1 MAGKTFTGIGVN
13 DLLRQKP
20 PLPRNAAADAVP
32 PDAGEPEE
40 DVHSVNSEPTVVDED
55 KVAEGLQRLRSL
67 QTMQGIPSVRSNAN
81 GNEGRPRLVIDASSS
96 EPTRIGLPAARPT
109 AVGRSS
115 ALEPPGKQ
123 RNIQPDLRGTMY
135 GHDVHLPDI
144 HRRIEADDA
153 PSAPVYMP
161 PSQPAAPSTQL
172 VPYVE
177 PRMPSFHGVEA
188 YPRHAQPFRRPAAD
202 DFELSRSQTISPLV
216 RRGYLGA
223 ILVLFGLAAAG
234 LATLAWMHFHGDGED
249 GHGSGATTASPEP
262 AAPPAE
268 PSAPAAAAGSAAPSA
283 GVPDPAPSA
292 PSIRGSEPPSVGS
305 TTTPGASDSA
315 AAAAGDAVPTG
326 TPERAHSSGS
336 DRGHHSA
343 RADRKRTSTVAA
355 PASVDDGVGAAAKP
369 KPARKGPG
377 GDDDPDATLPPSGLD

>member
-1 MAGKTFTGIGVN
+1 MAGKTFTGIGVD

-20 PLPRNAAADAVP
+20 PLPSNAAADAVP
-32 PDAGEPEE
+32 ADAGGAEE
-40 DVHSVNSEPTVVDED
+40 DVHTVNSEPTVVDED

-67 QTMQGIPSVRSNAN
+67 QTIHGMPSARPNVNAD
-81 GNEGRPRLVIDASSS
+81 EGRPRLVIDASSS

-123 RNIQPDLRGTMY
+123 KNVEADLRGTMY
-135 GHDVHLPDI
+135 GHSVHLPDI
-144 HRRIEADDA
+144 HRRIEADDT

-161 PSQPAAPSTQL
+161 PPQPGAPTTQL

-188 YPRHAQPFRRPAAD
+188 YPRYAQPFRRPAAD
-202 DFELSRSQTISPLV
+202 DVEPTRTETIPPLG

-234 LATLAWMHFHGDGED
+234 LATLAWMHFRGEGDD
-249 GHGSGATTASPEP
+249 GHPFAP
-262 AAPPAE
+262 AAASSESPAPAAE
-268 PSAPAAAAGSAAPSA
+268 PSAPPAVPGSAAPSA
-283 GVPDPAPSA
+283 GVPVPAPSV
-292 PSIRGSEPPSVGS
+292 PSGRGSAPPSVDP
-305 TTTPGASDSA
+305 TPAPGASGSA
-315 AAAAGDAVPTG
+315 AAEGGGPLPTG
-326 TPERAHSSGS
+326 TPERAHAPGA
-336 DRGHHSA
+336 DKGHHSA
-343 RADRKRTSTVAA
+343 RPDRKRTPSVGA
-355 PASVDDGVGAAAKP
+355 PASDDGVGAAAKP

-377 GDDDPDATLPPSGLD
+377 GEDDPDATLPPSSLD

>member
-1 MAGKTFTGIGVN
+1 MAGKTFTGIGVD

-32 PDAGEPEE
+32 ADPLGPED
-40 DVHSVNSEPTVVDED
+40 DVHSVNSEPTIVDED

-67 QTMQGIPSVRSNAN
+67 QTIHGMPSARPNAN
-81 GNEGRPRLVIDASSS
+81 VDEGRPRLVIDASSS

-123 RNIQPDLRGTMY
+123 KNIQPDLRGTMY
-135 GHDVHLPDI
+135 GHSVHLPDI

-161 PSQPAAPSTQL
+161 PPQPAAPTTQL

-202 DFELSRSQTISPLV
+202 DFDPGTQTIPPLG

-234 LATLAWMHFHGDGED
+234 LATLAWMHFRGDGED
-249 GHGSGATTASPEP
+249 GHVSGPATALPESP
-262 AAPPAE
+262 APEAE
-268 PSAPAAAAGSAAPSA
+268 PSAAARAAGSAAPSA
-283 GVPDPAPSA
+283 GLPAPVPSA
-292 PSIRGSEPPSVGS
+292 PSVGGGGSPPPSVEP
-305 TTTPGASDSA
+305 TTAPEAAGSA
-315 AAAAGDAVPTG
+315 AVAGGSSVAG
-326 TPERAHSSGS
+326 TPERAHASSS
-336 DRGHHSA
+336 DKGHHLA
-343 RADRKRTSTVAA
+343 RPDRKRT
-355 PASVDDGVGAAAKP
+355 PALAVPAFDDGMGAAAKP

-377 GDDDPDATLPPSGLD
+377 GEDDPDATLPPSSLE